1 MKNGEKRWEMLYGR
15 ERETRGDASRLLA
28 NKKRTV
34 WLRYG
39 HGYGIKIKRSTVLK
53 TGMRY
58 LSYKS
63 TPHINN
69 SLTVIEVKV

>member
-1 MKNGEKRWEMLYGR
+1 MKNGEKRWEMLNGR
-15 ERETRGDASRLLA
+15 ERETRGDARI
-28 NKKRTV
+28 KKG
-34 WLRYG
+34 RYG
-39 HGYGIKIKRSTVLK
+39 HGNGIKIKRSTVLK